1 MADVTAEYEELLR
14 VAGTVEAGSA
24 GIGDE
29 RARLL
34 AAARDLGGRWTGAAQ
49 RAFGG
54 AHGAWD
60 GEMAHLEQVLAAAA
74 DAVRTSSAAY
84 RRADEA
90 VARAWS
96 L

>member
-1 MADVTAEYEELLR
+1 MADVTAEYDELPR
-14 VAGTVEAGSA
+14 VAVAVGTASE

-29 RARLL
+29 RARLV

-49 RAFGG
+49 RAFAA
-54 AHGAWD
+54 AHGTWD
-60 GEMAHLEQVLAAAA
+60 GDMAHLEQVLAAAA
-74 DAVRTSSAAY
+74 EAVQTSSAAY